1 MLDSGRVTSLRLRP
15 LDSERDV
22 LVLDPGVHALAPALL
37 HGRPGVPEA
46 PLAHIYVDSRGVWL
60 QLADGVR
67 GAYVNGRALRRMAML
82 RAGDSLFLDGVECV
96 LQGRRP
102 GSPTAPVSPLRGS
115 DARVVLR
122 CVAGRHHGRCFP
134 LEAGVTL
141 GRARD
146 SAILLDDDAVAEREV
161 DLRLVADGVLADVSG
176 RAGVVAANGY
186 PITRVL
192 LEPGD
197 QLVVGGQHRFVVEA
211 ARPAGARS
219 KAPAAPPERPPAPS
233 VQPQLRRAARR
244 VPWLLFAAALL
255 AGALSLLLLYGAR

>member
-37 HGRPGVPEA
+37 HGRPGTPEP
-46 PLAHIYVDSRGVWL
+46 PLAHVYVDSRGVWL
-60 QLADGVR
+60 QLAEGVR
-67 GAYVNGRALRRMAML
+67 GAYVNGRALRHMAML

-102 GSPTAPVSPLRGS
+102 DTPSSASSPVRAG

-134 LEAGVTL
+134 LEDGVTL

-146 SAILLDDDAVAEREV
+146 NAILLDDDAFAEREV
-161 DLRLVADGVLADVSG
+161 GLQLVADGVLADVSG

-186 PITRVL
+186 AITRAL

-211 ARPAGARS
+211 ARPAGARKPS
-219 KAPAAPPERPPAPS
+219 TPVPERPPAPS

-255 AGALSLLLLYGAR
+255 AGALSLLLLYGAG

>member
-1 MLDSGRVTSLRLRP
+1 MLDCGRVTALRLRP

-22 LVLDPGVHALAPALL
+22 LVLDPGVHVLTPALL
-37 HGRPGVPEA
+37 HGRAGAGDA
-46 PLAHIYVDSRGVWL
+46 PLANVYVDSRGVWL
-60 QLADGVR
+60 QLREGVR
-67 GAYVNGRALRRMAML
+67 GAYVNGRALRQMAML

-102 GSPTAPVSPLRGS
+102 ESPDGARAARHG
-115 DARVVLR
+115 DARIVLR

-134 LEAGVTL
+134 LEAGVSL

-146 SAILLDDDAVAEREV
+146 SGIPLDDEVVADREV
-161 DLRLVADGVLADVSG
+161 ELQVVEDGV
-176 RAGVVAANGY
+176 RAEVFGTAGIVAANGY
-186 PITRVL
+186 PLSRAL
-192 LEPGD
+192 LLPGD

-211 ARPAGARS
+211 ARPAGGRR
-219 KAPAAPPERPPAPS
+219 AAEAAPERPAPPA

-244 VPWLLFAAALL
+244 VPWLLLAAVLL